1 MIRDGDVFRMF
12 YRGWS
17 EGGSGV
23 LCYAESRDG
32 VRWEKP
38 NLRLVEVGGTRE
50 NNVVALVDGT
60 GRRPVRYLFP
70 FIDSRPGVPAS
81 ERVKGIR
88 AILQSKEPFL
98 MHVYL
103 YGSKDWFQ
111 WRRLRKEPI
120 IASGIPNAFDP
131 PTTSSGPRRRDSTSA
146 TSATWPGGPPALPRQ
161 DSDPFSE
168 PPPGI

>member
-1 MIRDGDVFRMF
+1 MMRMRLSAVTAAFLAVSSGCGAPRRAGRTRGALGHRLPTGTVRRPLPDRSAGRSAPDAGTPPAGGNRPEGGSALGGSFNFGYQVIHDGGVYRMF

-60 GRRPVRYLFP
+60 GRRPVQQPLSP
-70 FIDSRPGVPAS
+70 SSTPGPGCRPP
-81 ERVKGIR
+81 
-88 AILQSKEPFL
+88 
-98 MHVYL
+98 
-103 YGSKDWFQ
+103 
-111 WRRLRKEPI
+111 
-120 IASGIPNAFDP
+120 
-131 PTTSSGPRRRDSTSA
+131 SA
-146 TSATWPGGPPALPRQ
+146 
-161 DSDPFSE
+161 
-168 PPPGI
+168 